1 MTRQIKFRGRTCSE
15 KSRWMYGYLVHNGS
29 FWYTQEGIISQ
40 GVEEDSIGQFTGLLD
55 KNGKEI
61 YEGDIVK
68 TRELNRV
75 TDPTDYGVQGL
86 MLSVPQVVKFEN
98 CGFHPLNGWVAE
110 ALKDME
116 WKIIGNIYQN
126 PELLKN

>member
-1 MTRQIKFRGRTCSE
+1 
-15 KSRWMYGYLVHNGS
+15 MYGYLVHNGS